1 MTKPRRKNCGYFWRI
16 QKQLKELA
24 EQPIFARGGNVVY
37 IDKLKYISPTKQ
49 KYIIKHSIELNI
61 TFIKRKTKK

>member
-1 MTKPRRKNCGYFWRI
+1 MKRRNKCGYFWRI
-16 QKQLKELA
+16 QRELKKLA

-37 IDKLKYISPTKQ
+37 IDKLKYINPTKR

-61 TFIKRKTKK
+61 TFIKRKKK